1 MENLS
6 MSYFQLVTALGAL
19 ATAESHGQDP
29 KETRKEYARHLQDQ
43 GLTFLP
49 DKLAKLLRER
59 VGISTEEIARILDEW
74 KLGFP
79 YYVLNLFLLFN
90 VRCLDGLQ
98 FDVSCLIFPCVGS
111 EDRSTLYRFFAA
123 FATNLLR
130 VQDFSEA
137 QDPSGRET
145 KIS

>member
-1 MENLS
+1 

-29 KETRKEYARHLQDQ
+29 QETRKEYARHLQDQ

-49 DKLAKLLRER
+49 DTLAKLLQER

-74 KLGFP
+74 KLGSP
-79 YYVLNLFLLFN
+79 YYVLSLFLLFN
-90 VRCLDGLQ
+90 MQCLDGLQ
-98 FDVSCLIFPCVGS
+98 FNVSPLIYPCVDS
-111 EDRSTLYRFFAA
+111 KDQSTLRTFFTA
-123 FATNLLR
+123 FATRLLH

-137 QDPSGRET
+137 HTSSSRET
-145 KIS
+145 ETS